1 MLLSVFNVVIR
12 FSFAPSRQDFQ
23 FAHLIYKRFINLMNQ
38 NGQIYKTVPNEAKKL
53 DAQQTKSRQNEMRQ
67 S

>member
-38 NGQIYKTVPNEAKKL
+38 NGQIDKTVPSEAKKP
-53 DAQQTKSRQNEMRQ
+53 DAQRTRSLQHEIRKS
-67 S
+67 

>member
-12 FSFAPSRQDFQ
+12 FSFAPIRQDFQ
-23 FAHLIYKRFINLMNQ
+23 FAHLIYKRFINLMKQ
-38 NGQIYKTVPNEAKKL
+38 SGQIYKTVPNEAKKL
-53 DAQQTKSRQNEMRQ
+53 DAQRTRSRQNEMRQ

>member
-1 MLLSVFNVVIR
+1 MLLSVFNVDIR